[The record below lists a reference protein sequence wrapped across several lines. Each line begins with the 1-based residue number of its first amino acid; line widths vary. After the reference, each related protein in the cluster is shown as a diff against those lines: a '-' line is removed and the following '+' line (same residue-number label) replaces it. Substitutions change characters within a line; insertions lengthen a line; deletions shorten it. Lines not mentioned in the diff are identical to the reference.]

1 MQLIKEISFDKDSE
15 KIVNWTDFIYE
26 LVNEKKSRR
35 EFKIELILAGDG
47 NREFEIELNEIK
59 GLSGRIEQIGK
70 KTLYLKGYYKII
82 SLNLLVKG
90 GKIVSGRS
98 LISCDGWVSDVVKD
112 PNLKISF
119 DNIKDTINKNS
130 FIINI

>member
-1 MQLIKEISFDKDSE
+1 MELIKEISFDKDSE

-70 KTLYLKGYYKII
+70 KISTLKDII
-82 SLNLLVKG
+82 K
-90 GKIVSGRS
+90 
-98 LISCDGWVSDVVKD
+98 
-112 PNLKISF
+112 
-119 DNIKDTINKNS
+119 
-130 FIINI
+130 

>member
-1 MQLIKEISFDKDSE
+1 MELIKEISFDKDSE

-47 NREFEIELNEIK
+47 NREFEIELNGIK

-70 KTLYLKGYYKII
+70 KNLYLKGYYKII

-98 LISCDGWVSDVVKD
+98 LISCDGWLVM
-112 PNLKISF
+112 L
-119 DNIKDTINKNS
+119 
-130 FIINI
+130 